1 MDQQTNINSNSDNKW
16 TRENF
21 RRSRHR
27 NGSGVITG
35 IFLVAIGAGL
45 LIDKMN
51 PELPNWIF
59 SWKTFLIVLGLY
71 IGAKHNFR
79 SGGWFVPIIIG
90 SVFLVI
96 ENFPDLAIRPYIWPI
111 AIITV
116 GLIII
121 LKPKIFR
128 PKNYGN
134 KDSGNPD
141 DNNSGFKGFGWDSD
155 NASFTSEDVVES
167 TNIFSGSKKINLS
180 KNFRGGEITNVFGGS
195 ELNLSKADIQGRVVL
210 EVTCIFG
217 GTKLI
222 VPPDWNIQQEAVAI
236 FGGIDDK
243 RPITGMQESPDKILV
258 IKGTVLM
265 GGIDIRSY

>member
-1 MDQQTNINSNSDNKW
+1 MNDHKW

-21 RRSRHR
+21 RRSRR
-27 NGSGVITG
+27 DGGALTG
-35 IFLVAIGAGL
+35 LFLVLIGGGL
-45 LIDKMN
+45 LLNKMY
-51 PELPNWIF
+51 PEIPNWIF
-59 SWKTFLIVLGLY
+59 SWKTFLIVLGIY
-71 IGAKHNFR
+71 IGAKHHFR
-79 SGGWFVPIIIG
+79 AGGWFVPIIIG
-90 SVFLVI
+90 TVFLVI

-111 AIITV
+111 AIISV

-121 LKPKIFR
+121 LKPKLFR
-128 PKNYGN
+128 
-134 KDSGNPD
+134 SRLTHTNPD
-141 DNNSGFKGFGWDSD
+141 GSEKDKGSKDFSWCDD
-155 NASFTSEDVVES
+155 TSFSSEDVIES

-180 KNFRGGEITNVFGGS
+180 KNFRGGEITNIFGGS
-195 ELNLSKADIQGRVVL
+195 ELNLTKADIKGRVVL

>member
-1 MDQQTNINSNSDNKW
+1 MDQQTNSNTDNKW

-27 NGSGVITG
+27 NGGGAITG
-35 IFLVAIGAGL
+35 IFLVLIGAGL

-79 SGGWFVPIIIG
+79 AGGWFVPIIIG

-111 AIITV
+111 AIIAV

-121 LKPKIFR
+121 LKPKMFR
-128 PKNYGN
+128 ARSSVNPGGN
-134 KDSGNPD
+134 D
-141 DNNSGFKGFGWDSD
+141 DNDKGYKSYSWDDD
-155 NASFTSEDVVES
+155 NASFTSEDVIES

-180 KNFRGGEITNVFGGS
+180 KNFKGGEITNVFGGS
-195 ELNLSKADIQGRVVL
+195 ELNLTKADIKGRVVL